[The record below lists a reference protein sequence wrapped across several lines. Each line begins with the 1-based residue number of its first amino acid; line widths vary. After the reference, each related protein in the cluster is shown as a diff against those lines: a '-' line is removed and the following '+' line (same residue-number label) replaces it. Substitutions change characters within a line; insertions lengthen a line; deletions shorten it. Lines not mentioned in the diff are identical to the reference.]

1 MGFVEFG
8 HVSHDEVLFVVLDVA
23 ATRGKVHFALE
34 FGEGKDFYKNGLGL
48 TNKRGHEHLDEDGIL
63 FGIFGLEGDLLDFF

>member
-23 ATRGKVHFALE
+23 ATRGKVHFAL
-34 FGEGKDFYKNGLGL
+34 
-48 TNKRGHEHLDEDGIL
+48 
-63 FGIFGLEGDLLDFF
+63 